1 MTNFEKYKDEILKL
15 AKETSRIAIA
25 NRKPISCYNTKCNKC
40 LFYVDDIGYCKNFE
54 GFVEWLYEEYKEPAP
69 QLTLAERYFC
79 ETFLEDDRLYLAR
92 DQYDNLYL
100 YDVIKPPIKNV
111 DSGYWALQDSEDTM
125 LEIKKDFFSFIKWE
139 DEKLWSIS
147 DLLKLEVE
155 K

>member
-1 MTNFEKYKDEILKL
+1 MTNFEKYRDKL
-15 AKETSRIAIA
+15 MAISIKGRRVA
-25 NRKPISCYNTKCNKC
+25 LVKQQPVDCHNISCTACD
-40 LFYVDDIGYCKNFE
+40 LYCE
-54 GFVEWLYEEYKEPAP
+54 VPCDVERLKWLCEEYKEPAP
-69 QLTLAERYFC
+69 KLTLEERYFC

-111 DSGYWALQDSEDTM
+111 DSGYWALQDSDDTM

-139 DEKLWSIS
+139 DEKLWSIP

>member
-1 MTNFEKYKDEILKL
+1 MTNFEKYKEDIL
-15 AKETSRIAIA
+15 RIAAIG
-25 NRKPISCYNTKCNKC
+25 NRPALVNGELLRCDCAECDKCAFYNRGKKC
-40 LFYVDDIGYCKNFE
+40 LIKYF
-54 GFVEWLYEEYKEPAP
+54 EWLYEEYKEPAP
-69 QLTLAERYFC
+69 KLTLAERHFC

-111 DSGYWALQDSEDTM
+111 DSGYWALQDSDDTM

-139 DEKLWSIS
+139 DENLWSIP